1 MVLVSLCKNRYYC
14 RASLEKQKMIGLKPL
29 IAANW
34 KMNGSKALISEFAQ
48 KFSADNFNDIDV
60 LICPP
65 SVYLERFSE
74 QVEKHAS
81 AIMVGAQ
88 TLNENESGA
97 FTGELST
104 AMLDEVGAKFVIVGH
119 SERRSIYGE
128 TSELVANKYH
138 AALTNNITP
147 ILCTGESEQQRDN
160 EETFDVIAKDIDAVI
175 AVCGIE
181 SFTQGII
188 AYEPVWA
195 IGTGKSATPAQAQQ
209 VHRFIRGHLAKYNDE
224 VAAGVR
230 ILYGGSVNENN
241 AAELFKQDDING
253 ALVGGASLV
262 SSKFMTIC
270 QNAQSNK

>member
-1 MVLVSLCKNRYYC
+1 MN
-14 RASLEKQKMIGLKPL
+14 GLKPL

-34 KMNGSKALISEFAQ
+34 KMNGNNALITEFAQ
-48 KFSADNFNDIDV
+48 QFNADSLNGVDV
-60 LICPP
+60 LVCPP
-65 SVYLERFSE
+65 SVYLERFSS
-74 QVEKHAS
+74 QVSMHNS
-81 AIMVGAQ
+81 AIAVGAQ
-88 TLNENESGA
+88 NLNENQSGA

-104 AMLDEVGAKFVIVGH
+104 AMLHEVGAKFVLVGH

-128 TSELVANKYH
+128 TSELVAKKYH

-147 ILCTGESEQQRDN
+147 ILCTGESEQEREN
-160 EETFDVIAKDIDAVI
+160 EQTFDVIAQDIDAVI
-175 AVCGIE
+175 AVGGIE
-181 SFTQGII
+181 SFNQAIV

-195 IGTGKSATPAQAQQ
+195 IGTGKSATPEMAQE
-209 VHRFIRGHLAKYNDE
+209 VHQFIRSHLAKYNDD

-241 AAELFKQDDING
+241 AAELFKQQDING

-262 SSKFMTIC
+262 GDKFMAIC